1 MAAFQGLLKL
11 TTPLDIS
18 TSLKI
23 LCLTKILLINKKY
36 VNMFRLFYQINYD
49 N

>member
-11 TTPLDIS
+11 TIPLDIS

-23 LCLTKILLINKKY
+23 LWLTKIFLNDKK
-36 VNMFRLFYQINYD
+36 M
-49 N
+49 

>member
-23 LCLTKILLINKKY
+23 LCLTKILLNNKKY
-36 VNMFRLFYQINYD
+36 VNTFKIFDQINY
-49 N
+49 